1 MKGSTANLIET
12 KTAGTQVTG
21 ARKRL
26 LEDGTLLKKGEV
38 LEFTS
43 DQLFNAPSTAAAVV
57 LARRANGW
65 IEWKD
70 KEGVTLDKLY
80 VIFVVCVN
88 E

>member
-1 MKGSTANLIET
+1 
-12 KTAGTQVTG
+12 
-21 ARKRL
+21 

-70 KEGVTLDKLY
+70 KEGVTLDKLKRK
-80 VIFVVCVN
+80 
-88 E
+88 